1 MASVLDGLRKQINK
15 KYEKAGIDTSL
26 TAVAQVGVPIDKFK
40 STFSLGS
47 PALDFMTYNSIPEG
61 IFIEISG
68 KEASGKTTLAFKI
81 AADFIKKEKDGL
93 ATA

>member
-1 MASVLDGLRKQINK
+1 MQI
-15 KYEKAGIDTSL
+15 
-26 TAVAQVGVPIDKFK
+26 GVPLDKFK

-47 PALDFMTYNSIPEG
+47 PSLDFMTYNSIPEG

-81 AADFIKKEKDGL
+81 AADFIRKEKL
-93 ATA
+93 LIMPK